1 MRLPA
6 VGGCARELLVLFG
19 RDRFGLASLVGGGL
33 SRREGTLLDHYRV
46 HQKVVPTLLARMHH
60 QEDQHEQQSEN
71 GRVQRSQHQ
80 CSEEK
85 PRPADRTAVVETDQ
99 LQAHQPHSWTGC
111 AYRKPPPDE
120 QHPSQRQHDGRDLD
134 EKPYFAAD

>member
-6 VGGCARELLVLFG
+6 VGCGARELPLLLWG
-19 RDRFGLASLVGGGL
+19 DRIGLTSLLGGGL
-33 SRREGTLLDHYRV
+33 SRREGTLLDHHRV
-46 HQKVVPTLLARMHH
+46 HQKVVPTLLARMHD
-60 QEDQHEQQSEN
+60 QKDQHEQQSEN

-85 PRPADRTAVVETDQ
+85 PRPADRTAVIETDQ

-111 AYRKPPPDE
+111 AYRETPPDE
-120 QHPSQRQHDGRDLD
+120 QHPSQRQHNGRDLD
-134 EKPYFAAD
+134 EET